1 MVWLA
6 DWEFV
11 SNMEEREE
19 GSFSHEPWEPLE
31 SLSASCP
38 SQATRRLPALTC
50 WNLRGGDCLF
60 A

>member
-6 DWEFV
+6 VWEFV
-11 SNMEEREE
+11 SNTEEREE
-19 GSFSHEPWEPLE
+19 GSFSHEPWEPLV

-50 WNLRGGDCLF
+50 WNLRGGDC
-60 A
+60 